1 MSIEFFNKG
10 MEPSEFLNDTISQK
24 LEKTVC
30 KFFNTPVSIHV
41 TYHVENHDHM
51 INLKVF
57 VNKQVDFT
65 IQAATTNMYQ
75 TAEKVIEKLNAKL
88 HKLKEIRA
96 SKDHRSIR
104 ALSPEED
111 VVGEDDTRGYISAE
125 DIIKYEQAKR
135 HQDERPGAN
144 EA

>member
-1 MSIEFFNKG
+1 
-10 MEPSEFLNDTISQK
+10 MEPSEYLNETISQK
-24 LEKTVC
+24 LEKTVN

-51 INLKVF
+51 INLKIF

-65 IQAATTNMYQ
+65 IQAATGNMYQ
-75 TAEKVIEKLNAKL
+75 TAEKVLEKLNAKL

-104 ALSPEED
+104 ALSPETKVNDDSED
-111 VVGEDDTRGYISAE
+111 YISAE
-125 DIIKYEQAKR
+125 DIIKFEQAKR
-135 HQDERPGAN
+135 SQEEMSGAS
-144 EA
+144 EG